1 MLRYRCFAARMV
13 SVLAAIA
20 LAAALIPICA
30 YAASADGSVDL
41 PLDSD
46 ESTLTI
52 PEQDPETAE
61 GGAEDGEAEGDRA
74 DQAQTEP
81 SDTSEPEPGS
91 MEAIGETALNI
102 TIPLTVELEG
112 NGAKTL
118 KLTDPVPAQLA
129 GTSSFI
135 NNSKSTVYISAVE
148 CFSNN
153 INTVFTGV
161 PTWNMSEADAE
172 GAIIDVANDV
182 ADPLEPG
189 EVPEPSAA
197 DPAEAAAQA
206 AAQQSTSEFTWSSQ
220 NNQTGEIYSGDPA
233 SPRFRMGIDQ
243 QIGVIWTLDLSGCQY
258 NLEQLAKQ
266 GLSTANELV
275 GLKWTFSRIE
285 G

>member
-1 MLRYRCFAARMV
+1 MV

-20 LAAALIPICA
+20 LAAALVPICA

-61 GGAEDGEAEGDRA
+61 GGAEDGEAEGDQA

-81 SDTSEPEPGS
+81 SDANEPEPGS
-91 MEAIGETALNI
+91 VEAIGKTALNI

-112 NGAKTL
+112 DGAMTL

-172 GAIIDVANDV
+172 ATEGTAGTSAEDVA
-182 ADPLEPG
+182 A
-189 EVPEPSAA
+189 S
-197 DPAEAAAQA
+197 AEAAVQD
-206 AAQQSTSEFTWSSQ
+206 AAQPDASAFTWSSQ

-233 SPRFRMGIDQ
+233 SPRFKMGIDQ

-275 GLKWTFSRIE
+275 GLKCTFSRIE

>member
-74 DQAQTEP
+74 DQAQAEP
-81 SDTSEPEPGS
+81 SDANEPEPGS
-91 MEAIGETALNI
+91 AEAIGETALNI

-112 NGAKTL
+112 DGAKTL

-129 GTSSFI
+129 GASSFI

-172 GAIIDVANDV
+172 ATEGAAGTSAEDVA
-182 ADPLEPG
+182 A
-189 EVPEPSAA
+189 S
-197 DPAEAAAQA
+197 AEAAAQD
-206 AAQQSTSEFTWSSQ
+206 AAQPDASAFTWSSQ
-220 NNQTGEIYSGDPA
+220 NNRTGEIYSGDPA
-233 SPRFRMGIDQ
+233 SPRFKMGIDQ

>member
-61 GGAEDGEAEGDRA
+61 GGAEGGAGEGDQA
-74 DQAQTEP
+74 DQSQTEP

-91 MEAIGETALNI
+91 VEAIGETALNI

-118 KLTDPVPAQLA
+118 KLTDPVPVQLT
-129 GTSSFI
+129 GKSSFI

-153 INTVFTGV
+153 INMVFTGT
-161 PTWNMSEADAE
+161 PTWNMSEVDAE
-172 GAIIDVANDV
+172 GAEDAEGTVGASAEDVA
-182 ADPLEPG
+182 A
-189 EVPEPSAA
+189 SAE
-197 DPAEAAAQA
+197 AEAAAQD
-206 AAQQSTSEFTWSSQ
+206 AAQPDASAFTWTSQ
-220 NNQTGEIYSGDPA
+220 NNQTGEIYSSDPT
-233 SPRFRMGIDQ
+233 SQKFKMVTDQ
-243 QIGVIWTLDLSGCQY
+243 QIGVTWTLDLSGCQY
-258 NLEQLAKQ
+258 NLEQLAQQ
-266 GLSTANELV
+266 GLDTAKKLV
-275 GLKWTFSRIE
+275 GLKWTFSRL
-285 G
+285 

>member
-61 GGAEDGEAEGDRA
+61 GGAEGGEAEGDQA
-74 DQAQTEP
+74 DQSQTEP
-81 SDTSEPEPGS
+81 SDASEPEPGS
-91 MEAIGETALNI
+91 AEAIGETALNI

-153 INTVFTGV
+153 INTVFTGT
-161 PTWNMSEADAE
+161 PTWNMSEVDAE
-172 GAIIDVANDV
+172 GAEDAEDANAEDAP
-182 ADPLEPG
+182 AD
-189 EVPEPSAA
+189 
-197 DPAEAAAQA
+197 AEAAAQET
-206 AAQQSTSEFTWSSQ
+206 AQSEASAFTWSSQ

-233 SPRFRMGIDQ
+233 SPRFKMNIDQ
-243 QIGVIWTLDLSGCQY
+243 QIGVTWTLDLSGCQY
-258 NLEQLAKQ
+258 NLEQLAQQ
-266 GLSTANELV
+266 GLDTAKKLV